1 MVSIDGENLLNNL
14 RNFNGMFRKHVDYD
28 NIKSHRKA
36 RASASIERIHFWKN
50 HTRGQIDPPHQSF
63 KG

>member
-14 RNFNGMFRKHVDYD
+14 RNFNEMFRKHVDYD

-36 RASASIERIHFWKN
+36 RASASI
-50 HTRGQIDPPHQSF
+50 
-63 KG
+63 